1 MNPLITELKTR
12 ARLRLNSLRLD
23 ALKPAASDAPATSP
37 HAPQAGPTRLR
48 DCLNAVARELGFSGW
63 PQALCVLGGQAA
75 NGDDMGAFWHAP
87 RCNGLLSHWFARPD
101 QARECLAL
109 GPALGPRRVL
119 LPYRR
124 QFVVVDDHYLRELGL
139 GIADEAWGRAGRDL
153 VLAYGSAAWQVLCGQ
168 RLRAS
173 RRTPGGVSSIV

>member
-12 ARLRLNSLRLD
+12 ARLRLNSVRLD
-23 ALKPAASDAPATSP
+23 ALTSAASDAPATSL
-37 HAPQAGPTRLR
+37 HAPQARPTRLR

-63 PQALCVLGGQAA
+63 PQALCVLGGQAS

-87 RCNGLLSHWFARPD
+87 RCNGLLSHWFARHD
-101 QARECLAL
+101 QARECLSPGVAL
-109 GPALGPRRVL
+109 GAHRVL
-119 LPYRR
+119 LPYGR

-139 GIADEAWGRAGRDL
+139 RVADEAWGRAGRDL
-153 VLAYGSAAWQVLCGQ
+153 VQAYGSAAWQALCAQ

-173 RRTPGGVSSIV
+173 RTAPIELASIV